1 MTTIKTQNRTPAAE
15 RTADLLLLTDG
26 ELCRVVGGNDRA
38 TKVHFSDIHFTK
50 TTDAS
55 SPLLLLG

>member
-1 MTTIKTQNRTPAAE
+1 MTIKSTQNQMPAAE
-15 RTADLLLLTDG
+15 RTDELQLLTDG

-38 TKVHFSDIHFTK
+38 TKIHVSEIVVTK
-50 TTDAS
+50 QMDST